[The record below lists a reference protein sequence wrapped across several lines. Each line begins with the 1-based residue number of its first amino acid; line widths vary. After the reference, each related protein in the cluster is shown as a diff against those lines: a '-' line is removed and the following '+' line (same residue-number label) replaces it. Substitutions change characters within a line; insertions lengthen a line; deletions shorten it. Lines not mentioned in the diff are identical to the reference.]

1 MPDSAQI
8 RAFVLS
14 LFLLAIGVTG
24 YFLTNRGLPI
34 FYISAH
40 LGALGLLGLF
50 GTLAGILARQ
60 KRLSFWVAFFL
71 GTLLPIEAGLI
82 AVLIFYLGTDRQLY
96 CGGASSLAV
105 AFLIIILYFIVK
117 KRPQKDASG

>member
-1 MPDSAQI
+1 MPDRAQI

-24 YFLTNRGLPI
+24 YVLTNRGLPI

-50 GTLAGILARQ
+50 GILAGILAR
-60 KRLSFWVAFFL
+60 KKHLSFWVAFFL

-96 CGGASSLAV
+96 CGGVISLAV

-117 KRPQKDASG
+117 KRPQKVASG